1 MLKIGEFAKIFNVT
15 IKTIRFYEEKEL
27 LNPCYIDKYSGYR
40 YYDDENIKQM
50 NQILYL
56 KKLGFS
62 LDEIKKYDEKLVK
75 KYQTE
80 EQKDPIILDK
90 ENINANVIED
100 SIYEVE
106 NGSIRHDSLKT
117 AYLIF
122 SYLMKDSEK

>member
-56 KKLGFS
+56 IKLIQTMKRIRLKK
-62 LDEIKKYDEKLVK
+62 IKQIIKTTKIITAMQIRRIKIQKLPVSWNL
-75 KYQTE
+75 QM
-80 EQKDPIILDK
+80 I
-90 ENINANVIED
+90 
-100 SIYEVE
+100 
-106 NGSIRHDSLKT
+106 
-117 AYLIF
+117 
-122 SYLMKDSEK
+122 

>member
-27 LNPCYIDKYSGYR
+27 LKPCYIDKYSGYR

-62 LDEIKKYDEKLVK
+62 LEEIKSNWNHFNNEVMLNK
-75 KYQTE
+75 KKE
-80 EQKDPIILDK
+80 LEQKL
-90 ENINANVIED
+90 ENINE
-100 SIYEVE
+100 SIKKIDYLRSNIVDGKIIQKLREKDDRKV
-106 NGSIRHDSLKT
+106 KT
-117 AYLIF
+117 LY
-122 SYLMKDSEK
+122 